1 LCHDFSPDRQLARF
15 KLKLILTKAVA
26 ASETAKPYE
35 LATAGM
41 QAARQLL
48 EA

>member
-1 LCHDFSPDRQLARF
+1 LLAS
-15 KLKLILTKAVA
+15 KLILTKAVA
-26 ASETAKPYE
+26 ASEA
-35 LATAGM
+35 AAGIVGGGCGM